1 MRKAI
6 EALSSRKS
14 SLTDRD
20 TLLKLGLWDMV
31 FDTGKYI
38 PGCISSFSLR
48 RKHFIEN
55 QQNICSECRS
65 TQIFIMYLLFK
76 DVIPELQTRLKDM
89 KPWLSNKKDLEDEI
103 IKLGINKKDLNLGT
117 NSAEKPIYLDVV
129 NNPVDRVRIML
140 LNTVLE

>member
-1 MRKAI
+1 
-6 EALSSRKS
+6 
-14 SLTDRD
+14 
-20 TLLKLGLWDMV
+20 
-31 FDTGKYI
+31 
-38 PGCISSFSLR
+38 
-48 RKHFIEN
+48 
-55 QQNICSECRS
+55 
-65 TQIFIMYLLFK
+65 MYLLFK

>member
-1 MRKAI
+1 MK
-6 EALSSRKS
+6 
-14 SLTDRD
+14 
-20 TLLKLGLWDMV
+20 
-31 FDTGKYI
+31 
-38 PGCISSFSLR
+38 ISKTFAANADQFL
-48 RKHFIEN
+48 
-55 QQNICSECRS
+55 ICR
-65 TQIFIMYLLFK
+65 YVLFK

>member
-31 FDTGKYI
+31 FDTSKYI
-38 PGCISSFSLR
+38 LGYISSFSLR
-48 RKHFIEN
+48 RKHFIQN
-55 QQNICSECRS
+55 QQNICTECKS
-65 TQIFIMYLLFK
+65 KQIFKMYLLFK
-76 DVIPELQTRLKDM
+76 DVLPELQTRLKDM

>member
-1 MRKAI
+1 MKF
-6 EALSSRKS
+6 SSKWKVANFGKS
-14 SLTDRD
+14 
-20 TLLKLGLWDMV
+20 
-31 FDTGKYI
+31 
-38 PGCISSFSLR
+38 
-48 RKHFIEN
+48 EN

-65 TQIFIMYLLFK
+65 IFKMYVLFK

>member
-1 MRKAI
+1 
-6 EALSSRKS
+6 
-14 SLTDRD
+14 
-20 TLLKLGLWDMV
+20 
-31 FDTGKYI
+31 
-38 PGCISSFSLR
+38 
-48 RKHFIEN
+48 
-55 QQNICSECRS
+55 
-65 TQIFIMYLLFK
+65 MYFLVK

>member
-1 MRKAI
+1 MKISKTFAANADQRKF
-6 EALSSRKS
+6 
-14 SLTDRD
+14 
-20 TLLKLGLWDMV
+20 LK
-31 FDTGKYI
+31 
-38 PGCISSFSLR
+38 
-48 RKHFIEN
+48 
-55 QQNICSECRS
+55 
-65 TQIFIMYLLFK
+65 MYFLVK

>member
-1 MRKAI
+1 
-6 EALSSRKS
+6 
-14 SLTDRD
+14 
-20 TLLKLGLWDMV
+20 
-31 FDTGKYI
+31 
-38 PGCISSFSLR
+38 
-48 RKHFIEN
+48 
-55 QQNICSECRS
+55 
-65 TQIFIMYLLFK
+65 MYVLFK

>member
-1 MRKAI
+1 
-6 EALSSRKS
+6 
-14 SLTDRD
+14 
-20 TLLKLGLWDMV
+20 
-31 FDTGKYI
+31 
-38 PGCISSFSLR
+38 
-48 RKHFIEN
+48 
-55 QQNICSECRS
+55 
-65 TQIFIMYLLFK
+65 MYLLFK
-76 DVIPELQTRLKDM
+76 DVLPELQTRLKDM

>member
-48 RKHFIEN
+48 SKDFIEN

-65 TQIFIMYLLFK
+65 TQIFKMYVLFK